1 MLDED
6 ELEAEVAMFRAP
18 QPRVAAAAP
27 TKKKRLAF
35 ADFANEGAA
44 DDDLPPPPRSVL
56 KRTDSQ
62 MIQRKSTF
70 LIEDDDDDEP
80 TMPRR
85 EQVKVGAPVSY
96 RQQEAASL
104 LIGDRRLSK
113 PSIQELTMVYL
124 HKPHEFIA
132 LDPPIL
138 VCASV
143 DTGTTRIYCKEVV
156 NVSLHWMAL
165 ALDATFFVQVTPK
178 ARTPEEPWTEA
189 ITARPCRSAQTSERV
204 QRVNVLACV
213 QRALAKL
220 GDTLPHDL
228 DQQVEQYMTQVVG
241 VMDSA
246 TACDPE
252 WARDHIDALRAI
264 CNGRGKAL
272 TAKPTSIHEK
282 LAQIGQ

>member
-18 QPRVAAAAP
+18 EPRVAP
-27 TKKKRLAF
+27 KKRLAF
-35 ADFANEGAA
+35 ADYANEGA
-44 DDDLPPPPRSVL
+44 DDLPAPPQRPIL
-56 KRTDSQ
+56 KRTNAQ
-62 MIQRKSTF
+62 MIQRKSSF
-70 LIEDDDDDEP
+70 LIEEDDDDDLP
-80 TMPRR
+80 TVAVPRR

-113 PSIQELTMVYL
+113 PSIQELTMAYL
-124 HKPHEFIA
+124 HKPHEFIT
-132 LDPPIL
+132 LDPLIL

-143 DTGTTRIYCKEVV
+143 ETGTARIYCKEVV

-204 QRVNVLACV
+204 QRVDVLACV

-220 GDTLPHDL
+220 GDSIPSDL

-264 CNGRGKAL
+264 CHGRGKAL
-272 TAKPTSIHEK
+272 QTKPTSIHEK